1 MRIVFDAVSRDDR
14 NTQEKLQA
22 NRLQNLGGG
31 GGGGKLAEL
40 WAMESNK
47 FF

>member
-31 GGGGKLAEL
+31 GGGKLAEL
-40 WAMESNK
+40 RALESNE